1 MPSRTPLFDVQK
13 ARGGKMVDFA
23 GWEMPVQFAGIGAE
37 HQAVRTATGVFDVSH
52 MGRIRVDG
60 PGAAALL
67 ARQVCRRTRDLAV
80 GQVRYAMVLG
90 EDGGAIDD
98 ILVSREG
105 EAAFHVVC
113 NAGNRAPVLARL
125 RGDGGARI
133 TDLSDTDAMI
143 AVQGPKAV
151 ALMAGLGLDGSALK
165 YYRFTDVA
173 WRGCTVRV
181 SRTGYTGE
189 DGVEVMPPVD
199 RAADLWT
206 AIVEA
211 GGVPCGL
218 GARDTLRLEAA
229 MPLYGHELDTTVSPL
244 EAGLG
249 QILEPDGGYIGAA
262 GIAARRTAGVARQ
275 LVGLTVP
282 DRRVPRQGY
291 PVLHQ
296 GTPVGVV
303 TSGTL
308 APTLGAAIGM
318 AFVPP
323 ALATPGTALQ
333 VDVRGTAVAA
343 AVVPL
348 PFYKRAR

>member
-1 MPSRTPLFDVQK
+1 MPARTPLFDVQK

-37 HQAVRTATGVFDVSH
+37 HLAVRTTAGVFDVSH

-67 ARQVCRRTRDLAV
+67 ARQVCRRTRDLAM

-105 EAAFHVVC
+105 ESAFHIVC

-133 TDLSDTDAMI
+133 TDLSDSDAMI
-143 AVQGPKAV
+143 AVQGPTAV

-165 YYRFTDVA
+165 YYRFADIA

-199 RAADLWT
+199 RAAELWT

-211 GGVPCGL
+211 GAVPCGL

-262 GIAARRTAGVARQ
+262 GIAARRAAGIARQ

-296 GTPVGVV
+296 GAPVGTV

-308 APTLGAAIGM
+308 APTLGTAIGM

-323 ALATPGTALQ
+323 ALAAPGTALQ

-343 AVVPL
+343 TVVPL